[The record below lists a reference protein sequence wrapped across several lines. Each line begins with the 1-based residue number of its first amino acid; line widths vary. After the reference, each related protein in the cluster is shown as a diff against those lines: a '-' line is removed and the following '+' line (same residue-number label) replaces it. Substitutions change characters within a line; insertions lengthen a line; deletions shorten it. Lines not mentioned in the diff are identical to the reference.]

1 KDIKKLSLG
10 YIMSNFKSF
19 NSENEL
25 DRDHL
30 GFKIIDNKTYYYDED
45 SKLVKG
51 LININNSL
59 FYFDLIESNLVTGW
73 QTING
78 KKYYFDI
85 NTGAAS
91 TSYKIIN
98 GKHFYFNNNGVMQL
112 GVFKGPDGFEYFA
125 PANTQNN
132 NIEGQAIVYQSKF
145 LTLNGKKYYFDND
158 SKAVTGW
165 RIINNEKYYF
175 NPNNAIAA
183 VGLQVIDNNK
193 YYFNPDTAIISKGW
207 QTVNGSRYYFDTDT
221 AIAFNGYKTIDGK
234 HFYFDSDCVVKIG
247 VFSGS
252 NGFEYFAPANTYNNN
267 IEGQAIVYQSKFLT
281 LNGKKYY
288 FDNNSKAVTGWQ
300 TIDSKKYYFNTN
312 TAEAATG
319 WQTIDGKKYYFN
331 TNTAEAATGWQTI
344 DGKKYYFN
352 TNTSIAST
360 GYTIIN
366 GKHFYF
372 NTDGIMQIGV
382 FKGPN
387 GFEYFAPAN
396 TDANNIEGQA
406 ILYQNEFLTLN
417 GKKYYF
423 GSDSKAVTGW
433 RIINNKKYYFNPNNA
448 IAAIHLCT
456 INNDKY
462 YFSYDGILQNGYIT
476 IERNN
481 FYFDANNESKMVTGV
496 FKGPNGFEYF
506 APANTHNNNIEGQ
519 AIVYQNKFLTLNG
532 KKYYFDNDSKAV
544 TGWQTIDGK
553 KYYFNLNT
561 AEAATGWQTID
572 GKKYYFNLSTAEAAT
587 GWQTI
592 DGKKY
597 YFNTNTAVAVT
608 GWQTIKGKKY
618 YFNTNTSIAST
629 GYTIISGKH
638 FYFNTDG
645 IMQIGVFKGPDGF
658 EYFAPANTDANNIEG
673 QAIRYQN
680 RFLYLHDNIYY
691 FGNNSKAATGWV
703 TIDGN
708 RYYFEPNTAM
718 GANGYKTI
726 DNKNFYFRNGL
737 PQIGV
742 FKGSNGFEYFAPANT
757 DANNIDGQAIRY
769 QNRFLH
775 LLGNIYYFGN
785 NSKAVTGWQTING
798 KVYYFMPDTAMAA
811 AGGLFEIDGV
821 IYFFGVDGVKA
832 PGIYG

>member
-1 KDIKKLSLG
+1 YYPEIIVLNPNTFHKKVNINLDSSSFEYKWSTEGSDFILVRYLEESNKKILQKIRIKGILSNTKSFNKMSIDFKDIKKLSLG

-30 GFKIIDNKTYYYDED
+30 GFKIIDNKTYYYDEA

-59 FYFDLIESNLVTGW
+59 FYFDPIESNLVTGW

-165 RIINNEKYYF
+165 
-175 NPNNAIAA
+175 
-183 VGLQVIDNNK
+183 
-193 YYFNPDTAIISKGW
+193 
-207 QTVNGSRYYFDTDT
+207 
-221 AIAFNGYKTIDGK
+221 
-234 HFYFDSDCVVKIG
+234 
-247 VFSGS
+247 
-252 NGFEYFAPANTYNNN
+252 
-267 IEGQAIVYQSKFLT
+267 
-281 LNGKKYY
+281 
-288 FDNNSKAVTGWQ
+288 
-300 TIDSKKYYFNTN
+300 
-312 TAEAATG
+312 
-319 WQTIDGKKYYFN
+319 QTIDGKKYYFN
-331 TNTAEAATGWQTI
+331 LNTAEAATGWQTI

-406 ILYQNEFLTLN
+406 I
-417 GKKYYF
+417 
-423 GSDSKAVTGW
+423 
-433 RIINNKKYYFNPNNA
+433 
-448 IAAIHLCT
+448 
-456 INNDKY
+456 
-462 YFSYDGILQNGYIT
+462 
-476 IERNN
+476 
-481 FYFDANNESKMVTGV
+481 
-496 FKGPNGFEYF
+496 
-506 APANTHNNNIEGQ
+506 
-519 AIVYQNKFLTLNG
+519 
-532 KKYYFDNDSKAV
+532 
-544 TGWQTIDGK
+544 
-553 KYYFNLNT
+553 
-561 AEAATGWQTID
+561 
-572 GKKYYFNLSTAEAAT
+572 
-587 GWQTI
+587 
-592 DGKKY
+592 
-597 YFNTNTAVAVT
+597 
-608 GWQTIKGKKY
+608 
-618 YFNTNTSIAST
+618 
-629 GYTIISGKH
+629 
-638 FYFNTDG
+638 
-645 IMQIGVFKGPDGF
+645 
-658 EYFAPANTDANNIEG
+658 
-673 QAIRYQN
+673 RYQN

-691 FGNNSKAATGWV
+691 FGNNSKA
-703 TIDGN
+703 
-708 RYYFEPNTAM
+708 
-718 GANGYKTI
+718 
-726 DNKNFYFRNGL
+726 
-737 PQIGV
+737 
-742 FKGSNGFEYFAPANT
+742 
-757 DANNIDGQAIRY
+757 
-769 QNRFLH
+769 
-775 LLGNIYYFGN
+775 
-785 NSKAVTGWQTING
+785 VTGWQTING
-798 KVYYFMPDTAMAA
+798 NVYYFMPDTAMAA

>member
-1 KDIKKLSLG
+1 
-10 YIMSNFKSF
+10 
-19 NSENEL
+19 
-25 DRDHL
+25 
-30 GFKIIDNKTYYYDED
+30 
-45 SKLVKG
+45 
-51 LININNSL
+51 
-59 FYFDLIESNLVTGW
+59 
-73 QTING
+73 
-78 KKYYFDI
+78 KKYYF
-85 NTGAAS
+85 GS
-91 TSYKIIN
+91 
-98 GKHFYFNNNGVMQL
+98 
-112 GVFKGPDGFEYFA
+112 
-125 PANTQNN
+125 
-132 NIEGQAIVYQSKF
+132 
-145 LTLNGKKYYFDND
+145 D
-158 SKAVTGW
+158 SKA
-165 RIINNEKYYF
+165 I
-175 NPNNAIAA
+175 
-183 VGLQVIDNNK
+183 
-193 YYFNPDTAIISKGW
+193 
-207 QTVNGSRYYFDTDT
+207 
-221 AIAFNGYKTIDGK
+221 
-234 HFYFDSDCVVKIG
+234 
-247 VFSGS
+247 
-252 NGFEYFAPANTYNNN
+252 
-267 IEGQAIVYQSKFLT
+267 
-281 LNGKKYY
+281 
-288 FDNNSKAVTGWQ
+288 
-300 TIDSKKYYFNTN
+300 
-312 TAEAATG
+312 TG

-331 TNTAEAATGWQTI
+331 
-344 DGKKYYFN
+344 
-352 TNTSIAST
+352 
-360 GYTIIN
+360 
-366 GKHFYF
+366 
-372 NTDGIMQIGV
+372 
-382 FKGPN
+382 
-387 GFEYFAPAN
+387 
-396 TDANNIEGQA
+396 
-406 ILYQNEFLTLN
+406 
-417 GKKYYF
+417 
-423 GSDSKAVTGW
+423 
-433 RIINNKKYYFNPNNA
+433 PNNA
-448 IAAIHLCT
+448 IAATHLCT

-544 TGWQTIDGK
+544 TGWQTIDSKKYYFNLNTAVAVTGWQTIDGE

-572 GKKYYFNLSTAEAAT
+572 GKRYYFNTNTYIASTGYTIINGKHFYFNTDGIMQIGVFKGPDGFEYFAPANTHNNNIEGQAILYQNKFLTLNGKKYYFGSDSKAVT
-587 GWQTI
+587 GLRTI

-608 GWQTIKGKKY
+608 GWQTINGKKY
-618 YFNTNTSIAST
+618 YFNTNTYIAST

-691 FGNNSKAATGWV
+691 FGNDSKAATGWA

-742 FKGSNGFEYFAPANT
+742 FKGPNGFEYFAPANT

-775 LLGNIYYFGN
+775 LLGKIYYFGN
-785 NSKAVTGWQTING
+785 NSKAVTGWQTINS